1 MYKISLY
8 GYFFGDFL
16 LFPRFSVVYRF
27 LFFCLFLVCFSV
39 SHGRIFIPVYDG
51 SLSVSTLKRQTQ
63 KCRLEAQS
71 VWTGLVDE
79 GTLL

>member
-8 GYFFGDFL
+8 RYFFGDFL

-51 SLSVSTLKRQTQ
+51 SLSVHIE
-63 KCRLEAQS
+63 EADTEMS
-71 VWTGLVDE
+71 VRSSECVDWAC
-79 GTLL
+79 